1 MKNFLIYVGFGF
13 LAACNNVDHRETGI
27 AVKKG
32 EEHHHPALA
41 TASLSLNGQLKW
53 KADQATFQQVKTLHE
68 QAVLFASASP
78 IITEEFRAAGDT
90 LQSGLNKLI
99 RNCKM
104 TGEEHEALHHWLEP
118 LLQQVKALRTL
129 GGAEGGQ
136 QSLHNVQ
143 AQLELFD
150 KYFEQ

>member
-1 MKNFLIYVGFGF
+1 MKNFLIHVCFGF
-13 LAACNNVDHRETGI
+13 LAACNNVDHRETGV

-32 EEHHHPALA
+32 EEHHHPAQA
-41 TASLSLNGQLKW
+41 TPTLSLNGQLKW
-53 KADQATFQQVKTLHE
+53 KADQATFQQVKTLQV
-68 QAVLFASASP
+68 QADVFAGAAP
-78 IITEEFRAAGDT
+78 ITTDELRAAGDS
-90 LQSGLNKLI
+90 LQNGLNKLI

-104 TGEEHEALHHWLEP
+104 TGEEHKALHHWLEP